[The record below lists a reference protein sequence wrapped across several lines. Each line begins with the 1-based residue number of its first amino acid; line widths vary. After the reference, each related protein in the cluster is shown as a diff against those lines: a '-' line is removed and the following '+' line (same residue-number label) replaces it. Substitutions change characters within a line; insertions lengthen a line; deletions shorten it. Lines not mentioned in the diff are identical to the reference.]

1 MSRQQFS
8 HLLQKYHRG
17 ECTPQEKQFV
27 ENWFG
32 LLDDEPMG
40 NEREPDWQVL
50 EEKMW
55 DQLHIKIQESEGQK
69 GGPASSGNM
78 RFFWLGLAASIIAI
92 ASGVILYRHQAMTLF
107 SKNNTD
113 SSAWSEKKNTSDFN
127 ERFQLEDGSIIDL
140 SPGSSVRYPTHFSG
154 EKRVVFL
161 LGKAF
166 FDITKIPEK
175 PFFVYSDHMV
185 TRVLGTRFYVEEQKG
200 IEAPQVEVVS
210 GAVAVYENTKEN
222 TAQGNNVILKP
233 NQKTSFFP
241 GEHKFVTS
249 LVAEPQII
257 DDSVNSGRFKFYN
270 TPLSKVLDNLHTSYG
285 IDIILENRQMATCP
299 LTANLTGQPLYTQ
312 LDIICAALNA
322 SYKIK
327 GTSIFVAGKGC
338 NDHRIIIKT

>member
-8 HLLQKYHRG
+8 HLLQKYYRG

-40 NEREPDWQVL
+40 NEQEPDWQKL

-55 DQLHIKIQESEGQK
+55 DQLHTKIQESESRK
-69 GGPASSGNM
+69 GGPPFTGNL
-78 RFFWLGLAASIIAI
+78 RFLWLGLAASFVAI
-92 ASGVILYRHQAMTLF
+92 TSVVILYRHQSITLF
-107 SKNNTD
+107 SKANPV
-113 SSAWSEKKNTSDFN
+113 SSTWSERKNISDVN
-127 ERFQLEDGSIIDL
+127 EKVKLGDGSVIDL
-140 SPGSSVRYPTHFSG
+140 SPGSSVKYLTHFSG
-154 EKRVVFL
+154 GERVVFL
-161 LGKAF
+161 TGIAF
-166 FDITKIPEK
+166 FDVAKIPEK

-185 TRVLGTRFYVEEQKG
+185 TRVLGTRFFVKEQKG
-200 IEAPQVEVVS
+200 IEVPQVEVLS
-210 GAVAVYENTKEN
+210 GAVSVYENTKEQK
-222 TAQGNNVILKP
+222 AHVNNVILKP
-233 NQKTSFFP
+233 NQKTRFFP

-249 LVAEPQII
+249 LVASPQVI
-257 DDSVNSGRFKFYN
+257 DGSDKSNQFKFYN
-270 TPLSKVLDNLHTSYG
+270 TPLSKVLENLHLSYG
-285 IDIILENRQMATCP
+285 IDIVLENKQMGTCP

-338 NDHRIIIKT
+338 NDPRIITKT